1 MLLLCSALFF
11 LLFFSPFSR
20 TVTCFVSELFSSGS
34 LFLPPHTPLQPA
46 SSSISHFVL
55 RSAFNEQSTA
65 HASVVS
71 LMWSV
76 QNKAAGE

>member
-11 LLFFSPFSR
+11 FSFFFFLRS
-20 TVTCFVSELFSSGS
+20 VTCFVSQLLSSGS
-34 LFLPPHTPLQPA
+34 PFLPPHTPLQPA
-46 SSSISHFVL
+46 SASISHFVL

-76 QNKAAGE
+76 QNETAGE